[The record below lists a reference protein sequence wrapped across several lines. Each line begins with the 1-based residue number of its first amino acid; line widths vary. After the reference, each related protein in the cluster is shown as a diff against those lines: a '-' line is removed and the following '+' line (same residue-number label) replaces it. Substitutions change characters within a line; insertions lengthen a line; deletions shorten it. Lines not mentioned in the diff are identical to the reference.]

1 MLLGI
6 HRFFLRYNPI
16 VMILLKIRQAFWW
29 WFNAYIGFMDFI
41 GVF

>member
-1 MLLGI
+1 
-6 HRFFLRYNPI
+6 
-16 VMILLKIRQAFWW
+16 MILLKIRQAFWW